1 MLAICNGQE
10 VTRMAA
16 PNRRTPLQD
25 WIERLLPLQTLSD
38 AQDLAIRYK
47 KVEGLQIYVR
57 ERKRLVI
64 PAVVLIVIISIAC
77 AAGVVVF
84 LAETYSLLVLPA
96 LLLAPV
102 ILVASLFV
110 QMYVFFYWLENR
122 ALAQA
127 LGHRPKAARGVLA
140 AWLLKKLGVDM
151 GTPPP
156 VPWILAAVVLFA
168 PLVMLAFVELT
179 AVLVL
184 IVVAILMP
192 ILFARFDR

>member
-1 MLAICNGQE
+1 
-10 VTRMAA
+10 MAA
-16 PNRRTPLQD
+16 PNRKTPVQD
-25 WIERLLPLQTLSD
+25 WIVRLLPLQTLSD

-47 KVEGLQIYVR
+47 KVEGLQFYVR

-84 LAETYSLLVLPA
+84 LAEAYSLLVLPA

-122 ALAQA
+122 ALAHA
-127 LGHRPKAARGVLA
+127 LGHRPKAAQGVPA

-151 GTPPP
+151 GAPPP

-168 PLVMLAFVELT
+168 PLVMLAYVELT
-179 AVLVL
+179 AVVVL
-184 IVVAILMP
+184 IVVAVLMP

>member
-1 MLAICNGQE
+1 
-10 VTRMAA
+10 MAA
-16 PNRRTPLQD
+16 PNRKTPVQD
-25 WIERLLPLQTLSD
+25 WIVRLLPLQTLSD

-47 KVEGLQIYVR
+47 TVEGLQLYVR

-64 PAVVLIVIISIAC
+64 PAVVLIVLISIAC

-84 LAETYSLLVLPA
+84 LADAYSLLVLPA
-96 LLLAPV
+96 LLLDPV

-127 LGHRPKAARGVLA
+127 LGHRPKKATQGVLA

-168 PLVMLAFVELT
+168 PLVMLAYVDLP